1 MQPASYIDPASGA
14 HYPLDVPRWCSDERR
29 PLLVTPQG
37 GISRDDIDRGMRSLW
52 RYRASL
58 PVEIARPISMG
69 EGCTPLVQQAWDN
82 FRPYFKLEWF
92 NPTASFKDRGATV
105 MLSFLRQLG
114 VNAVLEDSS
123 GNGGASVAAYGAAGG
138 MREDPCARLHIARQ
152 DRSGSGLWRGHSTG
166 GRRRAKCEAEAI
178 RQSNETFYASHNW
191 QPFFLEGT
199 KSFAYELWEDFNYSA
214 PDNIIMPVGAGSSLL
229 GCYIGFK
236 ELLAAEQIK
245 KLPRLFAAQPLHC
258 SPVDASFKEG
268 RDTPVSREVHKTIAE
283 GTAIKRPAA
292 FARDDHG
299 AEGDRRQH
307 CRHPRGRHCQR
318 SEAPGSPGPVRRA
331 DLRHCRC
338 SHGRSHKSSGHQR
351 QGTHRCSHYRNGH
364 QKRILDRRAFQRCDL
379 TRALAGKTAQCDRR
393 HGLHDSFAPPI
404 APCVAPETT
413 QTLPSTQF
421 TTRPRIPPAPSRA
434 SAPT

>member
-1 MQPASYIDPASGA
+1 MTMQPASYIDPASGA

-138 MREDPCARLHIARQ
+138 MRVKILAPAYTSPAKIAQVRAYGAGIQLVEGAREE
-152 DRSGSGLWRGHSTG
+152 S
-166 GRRRAKCEAEAI
+166 EAEAI

-283 GTAIKRPAA
+283 GTAIRRPLRLREMITALRETGGSTVAIPEDGIVSALKRLA
-292 FARDDHG
+292 
-299 AEGDRRQH
+299 
-307 CRHPRGRHCQR
+307 
-318 SEAPGSPGPVRRA
+318 
-331 DLRHCRC
+331 
-338 SHGRSHKSSGHQR
+338 R
-351 QGTHRCSHYRNGH
+351 QGLFVEPTSATAVAAM
-364 QKRILDRRAFQRCDL
+364 DDL
-379 TRALAGKTAQCDRR
+379 INRQVISAKERTVVLITGTGIKSASL
-393 HGLHDSFAPPI
+393 I
-404 APCVAPETT
+404 AELFSDAT
-413 QTLPSTQF
+413 
-421 TTRPRIPPAPSRA
+421 
-434 SAPT
+434 